1 MHELAITQSVLDI
14 VLEHGKNSNANK
26 ITRINLVVGE
36 MTGVVDECVRFYFDF
51 ISKDTMASEATLSF
65 ENVPAKAHCRHCDA
79 TFTWSGGH
87 WICPSC
93 QGDNLEVI
101 AGRELYVESIEVE

>member
-14 VLEHGKNSNANK
+14 ALEHAKNSNANK

-36 MTGVVDECVRFYFDF
+36 MTGIVDECVRFYFDF
-51 ISKDTMASEATLSF
+51 ISKDTIASEAILSF
-65 ENVPAKAHCRHCDA
+65 QNVPTQAHCRHCDT
-79 TFTWSGGH
+79 TFALNGLQYR
-87 WICPSC
+87 CPSC
-93 QGDNLEVI
+93 QQYDIEVM